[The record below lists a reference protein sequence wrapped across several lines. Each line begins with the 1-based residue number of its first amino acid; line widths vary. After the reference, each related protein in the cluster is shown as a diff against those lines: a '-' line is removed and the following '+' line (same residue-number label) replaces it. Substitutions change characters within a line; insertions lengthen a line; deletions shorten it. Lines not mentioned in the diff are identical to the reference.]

1 MYTSK
6 GKQKGNQENIWHR
19 TQTHRVLGTLN
30 SKSPTTYSM
39 TAGKYKSDLLICFT
53 QIPKFDC
60 DTFWA
65 NRFGENQKK

>member
-39 TAGKYKSDLLICFT
+39 TAGKYKSDLLSVLHRYQSLI
-53 QIPKFDC
+53 